1 MTLHRHAPDHEAT
14 ETQSRRER
22 LTRGA
27 WALVA
32 PALMAALTLGIYFKK
47 EHDNEA
53 ALNPERARIAAAL
66 NAELSD
72 LTQRLSLVAGRNSL
86 AIAGPTDR
94 DVARNWSNGGF
105 DRLFLVDYE
114 TGAAETGG
122 PLVDA
127 PSAYAPYAPKLSEAL
142 AQSRA
147 ALGESL
153 RGFLGDES
161 DRGPPRVSS
170 AQAVRSLFIIDHG
183 APVAAVV
190 IPFATPRQAAGGGD
204 TKFHKAL
211 VALRSFDGG
220 VMGRLMQ
227 RSGLAVTLHRPSAED
242 DGHAHLAVANADE
255 ALSWAPT
262 RPGDLFANR
271 ALLALAIMIALYS
284 AFAALRANRELNE
297 LSQKEREAKRSA
309 GRDLLSGL
317 PNRMMFSKL
326 VDAEASR
333 SARAG
338 SGFAIFYLDLDRFKE
353 INDTYGHGGGDRLI
367 VAMAER
373 VNAVLREQDRMGRL
387 GGDEFAILQT
397 EVHGPHDCEKLAG
410 RILKAMTQPF
420 DLGDG
425 EVIVGVSIGI
435 ALWPHNSRDTYELM
449 HLADL
454 ALYRA
459 KNEGRNRYCFFE
471 ARMGEEL
478 RLRRSIEES
487 LRAAIADNHLTLHY
501 QPIVCPQ
508 TDRVISI
515 EGLVR
520 WPHPQKG
527 LLRPE
532 DFLGVADDR
541 GLALPLGDWVLRR
554 ACADVAPIPGLR
566 VSINISPIY
575 FRHGDFL
582 DNVRRILDETG
593 LEPGRLELEI
603 TEAVV
608 LNDPAAAESTI
619 MDLRAMGVRMT
630 LDDFGSGHASLLYLR
645 RFAFDKI
652 KLDRTLVQTME
663 STGESAMIV
672 RTTLELA
679 DGLGLAVTAK
689 GVETEEQ
696 QALLKTFGCKE
707 VQGFQQAPAL
717 PLEALCDLLAARE
730 AAAARDAA
738 VIPFIAGGTQRRD
751 I

>member
-22 LTRGA
+22 LARGA
-27 WALVA
+27 RALVA
-32 PALMAALTLGIYFKK
+32 PILMAALTIGIYVKK
-47 EHDNEA
+47 EHDNQA
-53 ALNPERARIAAAL
+53 ALDQERARISAAL
-66 NAELSD
+66 NAELND

-86 AIAGPTDR
+86 AIAGPTER
-94 DVARNWSNGGF
+94 EAVRNWSNGGF

-127 PSAYAPYAPKLSEAL
+127 PSAYAPYAPKLSEAI

-153 RGFLGDES
+153 RGFLGEDGE
-161 DRGPPRVSS
+161 RGPSRVSN
-170 AQAVRSLFIIDHG
+170 AQAVKSLYIIDHG
-183 APVAAVV
+183 APVAAVI
-190 IPFATPRQAAGGGD
+190 IPFATPRQVAGGD
-204 TKFHKAL
+204 AKFHKAL
-211 VALRSFDGG
+211 IALRGFDGG

-227 RSGLAVTLHRPSAED
+227 RSGLAVTLQRPETD
-242 DGHAHLAVANADE
+242 NGHAHLAVAESEE
-255 ALSWAPT
+255 ALTWIPT

-271 ALLALAIMIALYS
+271 TLVVLAILIALYS

-297 LSQKEREAKRSA
+297 LAQKEREAKHSA

-338 SGFAIFYLDLDRFKE
+338 GGFAIFYLDLDRFKE

-373 VNAVLREQDRMGRL
+373 VNEVLREQDRMARL

-397 EVHGPHDCEKLAG
+397 EVRGPHDCEMLAG
-410 RILKAMTQPF
+410 RILKAMARPF

-487 LRAAIADNHLTLHY
+487 LRAAIAENHLTLHY

-582 DNVRRILDETG
+582 ENVRRILDETG

-652 KLDRTLVQTME
+652 KLDRSLVQTME

-679 DGLGLAVTAK
+679 EGLGLAVTAK

-696 QALLKTFGCKE
+696 QMLLKTFGCKE
-707 VQGFQQAPAL
+707 IQGFQQAPAL